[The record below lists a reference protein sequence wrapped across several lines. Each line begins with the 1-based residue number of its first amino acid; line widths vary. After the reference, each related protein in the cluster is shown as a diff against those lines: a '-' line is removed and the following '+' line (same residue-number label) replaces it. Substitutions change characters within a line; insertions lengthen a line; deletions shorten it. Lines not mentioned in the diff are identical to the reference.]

1 LEALFASNIPLNHKN
16 LAYRQRQ
23 NNKKSKSSE
32 IKIPPKLTP
41 TSPPRKG
48 KTTKKTMRKDIFD
61 KAEKAIPSEINSK
74 ITKAKEMRYK
84 QAGKSKM
91 SKAMRLK
98 QLQTQQTAQN
108 TSLEKEYN
116 GQDCLTQYSNDEMF
130 TKSILNSSK
139 SQETQL
145 QKCSLSTDSLKAQSS
160 VPKVKSATQIERC
173 ANIQKETAK
182 SLAKRASKG
191 NVKDLRCKLQPRS
204 RGKLITDLKIKSIPS
219 DEKAC
224 HTTDTDAPACKKLNG
239 SPPLT
244 LNNISGV
251 SQDDS
256 WPKHSPIHPKNKHS
270 LAFSKPPNGSRI
282 GKRKGR
288 GITALV
294 SAK

>member
-1 LEALFASNIPLNHKN
+1 
-16 LAYRQRQ
+16 
-23 NNKKSKSSE
+23 
-32 IKIPPKLTP
+32 
-41 TSPPRKG
+41 
-48 KTTKKTMRKDIFD
+48 
-61 KAEKAIPSEINSK
+61 
-74 ITKAKEMRYK
+74 
-84 QAGKSKM
+84 
-91 SKAMRLK
+91 
-98 QLQTQQTAQN
+98 
-108 TSLEKEYN
+108 
-116 GQDCLTQYSNDEMF
+116 
-130 TKSILNSSK
+130 
-139 SQETQL
+139 
-145 QKCSLSTDSLKAQSS
+145 
-160 VPKVKSATQIERC
+160 
-173 ANIQKETAK
+173 
-182 SLAKRASKG
+182 
-191 NVKDLRCKLQPRS
+191 VKDLRCKLQPRS

-294 SAK
+294 SAKLDRRKKSKSS